1 MLVDTHCHLDAGEFD
16 SDRDAML
23 ESSRRA
29 GVGAFVVPAIGVGH
43 FPPVLAMADEN
54 EDVWFAL
61 GIHPLLVDR
70 AGDDDLGRVR
80 RAVEAARSHP
90 RFVGLGEIGLDYFVP
105 GLDRERQGRF
115 FVEQLRIARE
125 FELPV
130 IMHVRRS
137 VDAVAK
143 ELRRFRPVSGIAH
156 AFNGSEQQARQLLDL
171 GMALGFG
178 GAMTFTRARNIRR
191 LAASLP
197 IEGIVLET
205 DAPDISPAWLHPG
218 RNSPAELPGIARVL
232 AELRGLGEDEV
243 AKATAGNAARV
254 LPALARVA
262 EPVALSAPTPP
273 SRRTRRPPGSPA
285 R

>member
-16 SDRDAML
+16 ADREAML
-23 ESSRRA
+23 SASRRA
-29 GVGAFVVPAIGVGH
+29 GVHAFVVPAIAADQLE
-43 FPPVLAMADEN
+43 PVISLADRHD
-54 EDVWFAL
+54 DVFFAL

-70 AGDDDLGRVR
+70 AADGDLARVR
-80 RAVEAARSHP
+80 EAVDSARAHP

-115 FVEQLRIARE
+115 FVEQLRIARD

-156 AFNGSEQQARQLLDL
+156 AFNGSDQQARQLVDL

-191 LAASLP
+191 LAQTLP
-197 IEGIVLET
+197 LEGMVLET
-205 DAPDISPAWLHPG
+205 DSPDIAPAWLHPG
-218 RNSPAELPGIARVL
+218 RNTPAELPRIAQVL
-232 AELRGLGEDEV
+232 AELRGIGYDAV
-243 AKATAGNAARV
+243 VQATAATARRV
-254 LPALARVA
+254 LPALGSFGPRP
-262 EPVALSAPTPP
+262 EIPCKSSA
-273 SRRTRRPPGSPA
+273 A
-285 R
+285 